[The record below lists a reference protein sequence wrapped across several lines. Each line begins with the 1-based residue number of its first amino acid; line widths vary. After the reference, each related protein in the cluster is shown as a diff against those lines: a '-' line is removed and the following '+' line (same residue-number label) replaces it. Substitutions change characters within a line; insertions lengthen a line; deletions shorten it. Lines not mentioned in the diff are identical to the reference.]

1 MTGRIPQSFIDDII
15 TRTDIVELIDGFVSL
30 KKKGKEYMA
39 CCPFHDEKTASFT
52 VSPEKQ
58 FYHCFGCGAHGTALG
73 FLMEYERL
81 DFIEAVETLA
91 QQLGLDVPRDT
102 TPEIKD
108 DFQECYILLEQAN
121 TYYKKMLRDHQRAI
135 DYLKSRGVSG
145 EVAAKF
151 DLGYSPKGFHNLL
164 NQFKNAATEEQ
175 LIKIGLIKQNE
186 KGKKYDRFR
195 NRIMFPI
202 KDRRGRVIG
211 FGGRALADEIPKYLN
226 TPETPIFHKSDT
238 LYGLYDARKNKETS
252 ESIIVVEG
260 YMDVVAL
267 AQNQIFN
274 VVATLGTATTTQHI
288 QQLYRYTQE
297 VIFCFDGDRAGRD
310 AAWRAAQQTIPLF
323 KDGLEAKFLFLPQG
337 EDPDS
342 LIRQR
347 GKNLFSQYIKDSQ
360 TLSTFIFDKLSESID
375 IRTPAGKAKL
385 AQLAKPLLSK
395 FPNGVYKKL
404 IFEELEKI
412 VGAPIHYEV
421 ASAKKHKYKASKT
434 LSNKVTPVRLAIAAL
449 LHDPSLVTEIDST
462 KEFEHSD
469 IPGMTLLNKII
480 DIWKSDPDLSQAA
493 LIERFR
499 GKPEEEQIKKLLAW
513 KSPELESPK
522 QALTDAMNWVYRKAN
537 SARIQELIDKES
549 TSGLTDDERQEFRNL
564 LQQKA
569 S

>member
-108 DFQECYILLEQAN
+108 DFHECYIFLEQAN
-121 TYYKKMLRDHQRAI
+121 AYYKKMLRDHQRAI

-151 DLGYSPKGFHNLL
+151 DLGYSPEGFHNLL

-522 QALTDAMNWVYRKAN
+522 QALTDAMDWVYRKAN

>member
-121 TYYKKMLRDHQRAI
+121 AYYKKMLRDHQRAI

-151 DLGYSPKGFHNLL
+151 DLGYSPEGFHNLL

-522 QALTDAMNWVYRKAN
+522 QALTDAMDWVYRKAN

>member
-1 MTGRIPQSFIDDII
+1 MTGRIPQSFIDEII

-73 FLMEYERL
+73 FLMEYEHL

-91 QQLGLDVPRDT
+91 QQLGLEVPRDT
-102 TPEIKD
+102 TSEIKD
-108 DFQECYILLEQAN
+108 DFQDCYLLLEQAN
-121 TYYKKMLRDHQRAI
+121 AYYKKMLREHQHAI
-135 DYLKSRGVSG
+135 EYLKSRDVSG

-151 DLGYSPKGFHNLL
+151 DLGYSPEGFNNLL
-164 NQFKNAATEEQ
+164 NQFKNSATEKQ
-175 LIKIGLIKQNE
+175 LKKIGLIKQNE

-226 TPETPIFHKSDT
+226 TPETPIFHKSDA
-238 LYGLYDARKNKETS
+238 LYGMYDARKNKETS
-252 ESIIVVEG
+252 DSIIVVEG

-288 QQLYRYTQE
+288 QQLFRYTQE

-323 KDGLEAKFLFLPQG
+323 KDGLETKFLFLPQG

-347 GKNLFSQYIKDSQ
+347 GRNIFLQYIKDSQ

-421 ASAKKHKYKASKT
+421 ASAKKHTSKESKT

-462 KEFEHSD
+462 EEFEHAD
-469 IPGMTLLNKII
+469 IPGMTLLKEII
-480 DIWKSDPDLSQAA
+480 DTWKSDPDLSQAA
-493 LIERFR
+493 LVERFR
-499 GKPEEEQIKKLLAW
+499 GKPEEIQIKKLLAW

-522 QALTDAMNWVYRKAN
+522 QAFTDAMTWVYRKAN

>member
-522 QALTDAMNWVYRKAN
+522 QALTDAMDWVYRKAN

>member
-121 TYYKKMLRDHQRAI
+121 AYYKKMLRDHQRAI

-151 DLGYSPKGFHNLL
+151 DLGYSPEGFHNLL

-421 ASAKKHKYKASKT
+421 ANAKKHKYKASKT

-522 QALTDAMNWVYRKAN
+522 QALTDAMDWVYRKAN

>member
-121 TYYKKMLRDHQRAI
+121 AYYKKMLRDHQRAI

-151 DLGYSPKGFHNLL
+151 DLGYSPEGFHNLL

-347 GKNLFSQYIKDSQ
+347 GRNLFSQYIKDSQ

-522 QALTDAMNWVYRKAN
+522 QALTDAMDWVYRKAN

>member
-121 TYYKKMLRDHQRAI
+121 AYYKKMLRDHQRAI

-151 DLGYSPKGFHNLL
+151 DLGYSPEGFHNLL

-238 LYGLYDARKNKETS
+238 LYGLYDARKNKEAS

-347 GKNLFSQYIKDSQ
+347 GKNLFSQYINDSQ

-522 QALTDAMNWVYRKAN
+522 QALTDAMDWVYRKAN